1 MVSAASAAASMRVSA
16 FRLQGV
22 SGCIRRSTSSST
34 RFTPRFSS
42 WVSTARWVMLLPRKR
57 TTACSRRV
65 MMTAGAAC
73 VPTSS
78 MFTTFQLRAVSRP
91 KASAVSKTTVGS
103 AARRR
108 TFHRIAAAQ
117 SKNSTRHTSAA
128 YPPSNQSDAP
138 GRPDTRKAHSFI
150 PNASPSAQ
158 KAMGRRRISNK
169 GRDPKFWAARPSS
182 AAPRL
187 RPSIGH
193 TTAQTVAL
201 IPRSTS
207 TGKVAAEAQRET
219 QSASHT
225 PPARR
230 RRSSTGREGFF
241 PCLFFLL

>member
-1 MVSAASAAASMRVSA
+1 MRVSA
-16 FRLQGV
+16 FRSQGV

-187 RPSIGH
+187 RPSIGPTIQRTATPD

-201 IPRSTS
+201 ISRSTS
-207 TGKVAAEAQRET
+207 TGKVAAEAQKET

-225 PPARR
+225 PPSRR

-241 PCLFFLL
+241 SCLFFLL